1 MFLFKA
7 NDKASTDYLPVV
19 LPLVWLRETETTV
32 SATLNVDKDVI
43 KDLSIGGKIRY
54 YRELSG
60 LTRQALADM
69 VGVDPHTII
78 QLEHN
83 RQKTFRPLLFEILKK
98 ISECLDV
105 DWRLLADDYVLS
117 IYGDFS
123 ERIKQYMDKNNIS
136 QIELSRLLSV
146 HPQTIAVWVKNK
158 DKPSRKSWELMK
170 QYNII

>member
-7 NDKASTDYLPVV
+7 NDKMSTDYLPVV
-19 LPLVWLRETETTV
+19 LPLVWLRLSETSV

-60 LTRQALADM
+60 LTRQALANI
-69 VGVDPHTII
+69 VGVHPQTIT

-83 RQKTFRPLLFEILKK
+83 AQITFRPSLFEILKK
-98 ISECLDV
+98 ISECLNV
-105 DWRLLADDYVLS
+105 NWRLLADDYILS
-117 IYGDFS
+117 IYGDLS
-123 ERIKQYMDKNNIS
+123 ERIKQYMVKNNIS

-146 HPQTIAVWVKNK
+146 HPQTVSSWLKQK
-158 DKPSRKSWELMK
+158 DKPSRKSWELMR